1 MSGHSKWASIK
12 HKKGAA
18 DQKRG
23 KIFSKLSKAII
34 VAAKQGGGDPN
45 TNLSLK
51 LAIDASKSANMPKDN
66 IQSAID
72 RATGNVEG
80 LQIEKAMYE
89 GFGPGGV
96 AILVQAAT
104 DNKNRTL
111 PNIRQIFTK
120 YGGTLGAANSVAW
133 MFEQKGV
140 IRLEKSGV
148 KDTDEF
154 ELQAIDAG
162 AEDIKI
168 SDEDI
173 TVISSTS
180 DLSKIKTALEEAGTT
195 IEYAQ
200 LEYLPQQPAEIDQPT
215 RDKVEN
221 MFEAL
226 DDDDDVTD
234 FYSNLPD

>member
-45 TNLSLK
+45 ANLSLK
-51 LAIDASKSANMPKDN
+51 LAIDAAKSANMPKDT
-66 IQSAID
+66 IQGAID
-72 RATGNVEG
+72 RATGNIEG
-80 LQIEKAMYE
+80 IQIEEAMYE

-104 DNKNRTL
+104 DNKNRTIS
-111 PNIRQIFTK
+111 NIRQIFTK
-120 YGGTLGAANSVAW
+120 YGGSLGATNSVAW

-140 IRLEKSGV
+140 IRLEKSSV

-154 ELQAIDAG
+154 QLHSIDAG

-173 TVISSTS
+173 MVITATS
-180 DLSKIKTALEEAGTT
+180 DLSQVKTKLEEAGTP

-200 LEYLPQQPAEIDQPT
+200 LEYLAQQPADVDEQTKEKIED
-215 RDKVEN
+215 
-221 MFEAL
+221 MLEAL
-226 DDDDDVTD
+226 DEDDDVSD
-234 FYSNLPD
+234 YYSNLE